1 MYAFFFFFFS
11 SRRRHTRSDRDWS
24 SDVCSSDLDAQPA
37 RPEPRDPHRLRPVPR
52 RGGLADADVRSAAGR
67 ALPRPVR
74 ATPVSA
80 RVYRVGLTGGIA
92 SGKSTAAEFFG
103 ALGVPILDSDQV
115 AREVV
120 EPGQPPLERL
130 VERFGPS
137 ILTPDGHLDRPALR
151 EIVFSDPKARADLEA
166 LTHPAIGAAMEARS
180 AAAGGPYQILV
191 IPLLVEKN
199 LGSHVNR
206 VLVVDC
212 EEQLQIRRLRAR
224 DGATIAQAQAIL
236 DAQAPRSTRLKAA
249 DDVIRNDADLSAIRD
264 QVATL
269 HTRYLELAQPPR
281 A

>member
-1 MYAFFFFFFS
+1 
-11 SRRRHTRSDRDWS
+11 
-24 SDVCSSDLDAQPA
+24 
-37 RPEPRDPHRLRPVPR
+37 
-52 RGGLADADVRSAAGR
+52 
-67 ALPRPVR
+67 
-74 ATPVSA
+74 VSA
-80 RVYRVGLTGGIA
+80 RAYRVGLTGGIA
-92 SGKSTAAEFFG
+92 SGKSTAAKFFD

-115 AREVV
+115 ARDVV

-180 AAAGGPYQILV
+180 ATAGGPYQILV

-199 LGSHVNR
+199 LSAHVDR

-212 EEQLQIRRLRAR
+212 EEQAQIRRLRAR
-224 DGATIAQAQAIL
+224 DGSTLEQAKAILNAQASRA
-236 DAQAPRSTRLKAA
+236 ARLKAA
-249 DDVIRNDADLSAIRD
+249 DDVIHNDTDMNAVRNQVTALHARYLDLS
-264 QVATL
+264 Q
-269 HTRYLELAQPPR
+269 QPR